1 MSRASFKVE
10 SVVEEVEEC
19 FTVSSVT
26 NFLRYDYYGH
36 QYAYYYPHHPQSFS
50 SLFFHLKTPTLIPSL
65 RLLPSFT
72 RLLSFATPE
81 EPASES
87 RRRKRRLRIEPPL
100 SFLRQPQQQR
110 IPSKT
115 PINPNAP
122 KAYFSLPEGIAT
134 AAGLIAMMTD
144 HYKILEGSDSEHE
157 SNDVARTSRRPQK
170 RARGKYRLM
179 SKGPDGPCPD
189 LLQLQSASSSYA
201 CMSLLKSKRSGGSVK
216 YSYK

>member
-1 MSRASFKVE
+1 
-10 SVVEEVEEC
+10 
-19 FTVSSVT
+19 
-26 NFLRYDYYGH
+26 
-36 QYAYYYPHHPQSFS
+36 
-50 SLFFHLKTPTLIPSL
+50 
-65 RLLPSFT
+65 
-72 RLLSFATPE
+72 
-81 EPASES
+81 
-87 RRRKRRLRIEPPL
+87 
-100 SFLRQPQQQR
+100 
-110 IPSKT
+110 
-115 PINPNAP
+115 
-122 KAYFSLPEGIAT
+122 AYFSLPEGIAT

-201 CMSLLKSKRSGGSVK
+201 CMSLLKSKRSGGSDSEHESNDVARTSRRPQKRARGKYRLMSKGPDGPCPDLLQLQSASSSYACMSLLKRKRSGGSVK